1 MSEELFASLPNE
13 VLNLIWTYIDPLL
26 KYSLN
31 KENFN
36 KYYNY
41 RYINI
46 YYNANASPNAIPIM
60 YFNKYN
66 YYYYLIKHDLLI
78 CSKLVLQMYIEKLV
92 SGQLLSRELIIKKHN
107 NIYYKNINFY
117 SLIDFFY
124 YYSCNNSSNTNNSNN
139 SNSSNSKK
147 SKDLIIGIINK
158 YNLTHLIKK
167 IHKNNVN
174 KNIRWNI

>member
-1 MSEELFASLPNE
+1 MSIILYASLPNE

-36 KYYNY
+36 KYYNS
-41 RYINI
+41 RYSNI
-46 YYNANASPNAIPIM
+46 HYNHYNHYNANPNIINN
-60 YFNKYN
+60 FNNYN
-66 YYYYLIKHDLLI
+66 YYYYLLKHDLLI
-78 CSKLVLQMYIEKLV
+78 FSTIVLNLYVQKLV
-92 SGQLLSRELIIKKHN
+92 SGELVIKKHN
-107 NIYYKNINFY
+107 AIYYKNLSFY

-124 YYSCNNSSNTNNSNN
+124 YYSNITNNSNITN
-139 SNSSNSKK
+139 IPNNKK
-147 SKDLIIGIINK
+147 CKDLIIEIISK

-174 KNIRWNI
+174 KNNRWNI

>member
-1 MSEELFASLPNE
+1 MSIILYASLPNE
-13 VLNLIWTYIDPLL
+13 VLNLIWTHIDPLL

-36 KYYNY
+36 KYYSC
-41 RYINI
+41 RYDNI
-46 YYNANASPNAIPIM
+46 HYNHYNNNNNNDNANIIYN
-60 YFNKYN
+60 FNNYN
-66 YYYYLIKHDLLI
+66 YYYYLLKHDLLFFCAI
-78 CSKLVLQMYIEKLV
+78 VLNLYVQKLV
-92 SGQLLSRELIIKKHN
+92 SGELVIKKHN
-107 NIYYKNINFY
+107 TIYYKNLRFY

-124 YYSCNNSSNTNNSNN
+124 YYSNISNISNNTHNSNN
-139 SNSSNSKK
+139 KK
-147 SKDLIIGIINK
+147 CKDLIIEIISK

>member
-1 MSEELFASLPNE
+1 
-13 VLNLIWTYIDPLL
+13 
-26 KYSLN
+26 
-31 KENFN
+31 
-36 KYYNY
+36 
-41 RYINI
+41 
-46 YYNANASPNAIPIM
+46 
-60 YFNKYN
+60 
-66 YYYYLIKHDLLI
+66 
-78 CSKLVLQMYIEKLV
+78 MYIEKLV
-92 SGQLLSRELIIKKHN
+92 SGQLLSRELVIKKHN

-124 YYSCNNSSNTNNSNN
+124 YYSSNNSNN
-139 SNSSNSKK
+139 SSNNNSKK

>member
-13 VLNLIWTYIDPLL
+13 VLNLVWTYIHPLL

-36 KYYNY
+36 KYYNC

-92 SGQLLSRELIIKKHN
+92 SGQLLSRELVIKKHN

-124 YYSCNNSSNTNNSNN
+124 YYSCNNSSNSSNSNN
-139 SNSSNSKK
+139 TNNSKK

>member
-1 MSEELFASLPNE
+1 MSKELFASLPNE
-13 VLNLIWTYIDPLL
+13 VLNLIWTHITPLV

-36 KYYNY
+36 KYYM
-41 RYINI
+41 RR
-46 YYNANASPNAIPIM
+46 YYNIHSSPII
-60 YFNKYN
+60 YFNNYN

-78 CSKLVLQMYIEKLV
+78 FSEIVLKMYIEKLI
-92 SGQLLSRELIIKKHN
+92 SGELVIKKYN

-124 YYSCNNSSNTNNSNN
+124 YYSNNSNN
-139 SNSSNSKK
+139 SK
-147 SKDLIIGIINK
+147 SKDFITQIIRK

>member
-1 MSEELFASLPNE
+1 MSKELYASLPNE

-36 KYYNY
+36 KYYNS
-41 RYINI
+41 RFLNI
-46 YYNANASPNAIPIM
+46 HYNHYNHYNANPNIINN
-60 YFNKYN
+60 FNNYN
-66 YYYYLIKHDLLI
+66 YYYYLLKYDLLI
-78 CSKLVLQMYIEKLV
+78 FSTIVLNLYVQKLV
-92 SGQLLSRELIIKKHN
+92 SGELVIKKHN
-107 NIYYKNINFY
+107 AIYYKNLSFY

-124 YYSCNNSSNTNNSNN
+124 YYSNITNKCNIPNN
-139 SNSSNSKK
+139 KK
-147 SKDLIIGIINK
+147 CKDLIIEIISK

-174 KNIRWNI
+174 KNNRWNI